1 MTSSW
6 VAGPVDQSTE
16 PKMWRAAKPIVLGTG
31 RELTVTVIIDV
42 RTRTKRF
49 DDKNVDRPCAELM

>member
-1 MTSSW
+1 
-6 VAGPVDQSTE
+6 
-16 PKMWRAAKPIVLGTG
+16 MWRAAKPIVLGTG